1 MTINSQQKFG
11 IKTTRKEPNM
21 TQVTLEHREPISFGP
36 MSIQFTKFD
45 TDDKQFENEAN
56 ELRQKWHREYHENL
70 QKFLKEIETET
81 QQMDQIQAELDT
93 LRWYSSQPQRFSKE
107 YQAKHEKLQQAYQEH
122 DERYCESLR
131 KLTPEE
137 TEHPIGTVIYQN
149 YQTLLK
155 ERGYVLVNKTTSDAH
170 TTTEIWNKE

>member
-1 MTINSQQKFG
+1 
-11 IKTTRKEPNM
+11 M

-93 LRWYSSQPQRFSKE
+93 LRRYSSQPQRFSKE
-107 YQAKHEKLQQAYQEH
+107 YQAKHEKLQQAYHEH

-131 KLTPEE
+131 KLTSEE
-137 TEHPIGTVIYQN
+137 TEHPIGMIVYQN

-155 ERGYVLVNKTTSDAH
+155 ERGYVLVNKTTNDNKL
-170 TTTEIWNKE
+170 TTEIWHKD